1 MLRQWRQTQWNCKCL
16 KTSSQGKAQS
26 DKHFHEVLPSFHH
39 LPSFCPYCCIV
50 VAVSRVSSIMILH
63 SKMTG
68 LPWSKDLQTFKAFE
82 RPFAQSMLR
91 EISVRCPHISD
102 WYGWTGIFE
111 GQLIVNSFQHLIQ
124 SISIWYGFWAPAHKI
139 GHHSKMILK
148 MVVVWSHTHI
158 PPILKT
164 MESMEICKINNL

>member
-1 MLRQWRQTQWNCKCL
+1 MQDVSRCIKMIKIDMLRQWRQTQWNCKCL
-16 KTSSQGKAQS
+16 KTSQGKAQS
-26 DKHFHEVLPSFHH
+26 DKHFHEVLPSSSI

-91 EISVRCPHISD
+91 EISVRCPH
-102 WYGWTGIFE
+102 
-111 GQLIVNSFQHLIQ
+111 
-124 SISIWYGFWAPAHKI
+124 
-139 GHHSKMILK
+139 M
-148 MVVVWSHTHI
+148 
-158 PPILKT
+158 
-164 MESMEICKINNL
+164 